1 MVKVMVFPVVIQ
13 MWELDHKE
21 VWALKNWCFWIVVL
35 EKTLQSHLD
44 CMEIKP
50 VNPKG
55 NQPWI
60 FIGRSVAEDEAPI
73 LWPTFAKF
81 WLIEKHP
88 DVGKDWRQKV
98 KSVAEDEMIREYHG
112 LNGHQFEQTPGDNGR
127 LRSLLCYSPW
137 TCKELNTTWGWN
149 NSNIILLILSKKVPK
164 LIWPIFFFFLI
175 PLTVVIT
182 SILLRT
188 EISLVFRF
196 NLQSCLCNS

>member
-1 MVKVMVFPVVIQ
+1 
-13 MWELDHKE
+13 
-21 VWALKNWCFWIVVL
+21 
-35 EKTLQSHLD
+35 
-44 CMEIKP
+44 
-50 VNPKG
+50 
-55 NQPWI
+55 
-60 FIGRSVAEDEAPI
+60 
-73 LWPTFAKF
+73 
-81 WLIEKHP
+81 
-88 DVGKDWRQKV
+88 
-98 KSVAEDEMIREYHG
+98 MIREYHG

-164 LIWPIFFFFLI
+164 LIWPIFFFFFLI

-196 NLQSCLCNS
+196 NLQSCLCNSQTFLKAHNSEKQYLKLRDLFKYKITENFSKYA

>member
-164 LIWPIFFFFLI
+164 LIWPIFFFFSDTIDCSDHLHF
-175 PLTVVIT
+175 TKDWNFT
-182 SILLRT
+182 C
-188 EISLVFRF
+188 F
-196 NLQSCLCNS
+196 